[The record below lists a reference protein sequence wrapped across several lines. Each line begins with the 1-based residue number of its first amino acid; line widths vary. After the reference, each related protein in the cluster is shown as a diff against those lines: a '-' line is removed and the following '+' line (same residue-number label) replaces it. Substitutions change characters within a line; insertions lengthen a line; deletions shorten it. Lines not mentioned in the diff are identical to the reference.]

1 MDDPAFILYAK
12 VACGQVPSSFVLMI
26 TMPHAAD
33 TLLGERAHTRCA
45 HEQQQG
51 FDGSRLLRYRFSHPL
66 YMQFGEAAASSVTI
80 SKPEAAVP
88 IAKESKM
95 GFATN
100 AIHGGQEPGPA
111 TGAIVA
117 PIYQTSTYVYDE
129 LGKNKGYD
137 YARTNHPN
145 RKALE
150 RTIAKLEDGHSAYV
164 FTSGMAGIDA
174 VFRLLRPGDHV
185 VLSEAVYGGV
195 FRLSTQLLVHFG
207 LEFSFVDTSSE
218 AAVVSAFRPN
228 TKMLYIETP
237 TNPTMRIAD
246 IAALAKVA
254 SQRNITVVVDNTF
267 LSPYLQRPIEL
278 GAHIVV
284 HSMTK
289 YLNGHSDSTGGAVV
303 LTRKEDA
310 EKIYFIQRSAGSGL
324 APMDCFLISR
334 GIKTLAVRMLQHN
347 ANGLVVARHLDT
359 HPKVQKVLYPGL
371 TSHPQHEIARR
382 QQKGPGGMLSFDLG
396 SLEAARRLLNHVK
409 LCALVESLGGVESLI
424 SLPALMTHAS
434 MPQKVRER
442 VGITEGLVRL
452 SVGIEDAGDIIADLD
467 QALHHV

>member
-1 MDDPAFILYAK
+1 
-12 VACGQVPSSFVLMI
+12 
-26 TMPHAAD
+26 
-33 TLLGERAHTRCA
+33 
-45 HEQQQG
+45 
-51 FDGSRLLRYRFSHPL
+51 
-66 YMQFGEAAASSVTI
+66 
-80 SKPEAAVP
+80 
-88 IAKESKM
+88 M

-100 AIHGGQEPGPA
+100 AIHVGQEPDPA

-117 PIYQTSTYVYDE
+117 PIYQTSTYVNEE
-129 LGKNKGYD
+129 LGKYKDGYD

-207 LEFSFVDTSSE
+207 LEFSFVDTSSSD
-218 AAVVSAFRPN
+218 AVISAFRPN

-246 IAALAKVA
+246 IAALAKLA

-310 EKIYFIQRSAGSGL
+310 EKIYFIQRSAGAGL

-371 TSHPQHEIARR
+371 ASHPQHEIARR

-409 LCALVESLGGVESLI
+409 LCALAESLGGVESLI

-434 MPQKVRER
+434 MPQEVRER

-452 SVGIEDAGDIIADLD
+452 SVGIEDADDIIADLD

>member
-1 MDDPAFILYAK
+1 LLVNAS
-12 VACGQVPSSFVLMI
+12 VAI
-26 TMPHAAD
+26 TYSQ
-33 TLLGERAHTRCA
+33 E
-45 HEQQQG
+45 
-51 FDGSRLLRYRFSHPL
+51 
-66 YMQFGEAAASSVTI
+66 
-80 SKPEAAVP
+80 
-88 IAKESKM
+88 KEELNM

-100 AIHGGQEPGPA
+100 AIHVGQEPDPA

-117 PIYQTSTYVYDE
+117 PIYQTSTYVNEE

-137 YARTNHPN
+137 YARANHPN

-150 RTIAKLEDGHSAYV
+150 RTVAKLEDGQSAYV
-164 FTSGMAGIDA
+164 FSSGMAGIDA

-207 LEFSFVDTSSE
+207 LEFSFVDTSS
-218 AAVVSAFRPN
+218 ADAVLLAFRSN

-237 TNPTMRIAD
+237 TNPTLRVAD
-246 IAALAKVA
+246 IAALAKLA
-254 SQRNITVVVDNTF
+254 NPRSITVVVDNTF

-303 LTRKEDA
+303 LTRPEDA
-310 EKIYFIQRSAGSGL
+310 EKIYFIQRSTGCGL

-347 ANGLVVARHLDT
+347 ANGLMVARHLDA
-359 HPKVQKVLYPGL
+359 HPKVRKVFYPGL
-371 TSHPQHEIARR
+371 ANHPQHEIARR
-382 QQKGPGGMLSFDLG
+382 QQKGPGAMLSFDLG
-396 SLEAARRLLNHVK
+396 SLDAARRFLNQLK
-409 LCALVESLGGVESLI
+409 LCALAESLGGVETLI

-434 MPQKVRER
+434 MPQEVRER
-442 VGITEGLVRL
+442 VGITDGLVRL
-452 SVGIEDAGDIIADLD
+452 SVGIEDADDIIADLD
-467 QALHHV
+467 QALLYV

>member
-1 MDDPAFILYAK
+1 
-12 VACGQVPSSFVLMI
+12 
-26 TMPHAAD
+26 
-33 TLLGERAHTRCA
+33 
-45 HEQQQG
+45 
-51 FDGSRLLRYRFSHPL
+51 
-66 YMQFGEAAASSVTI
+66 
-80 SKPEAAVP
+80 
-88 IAKESKM
+88 M

-100 AIHGGQEPGPA
+100 AIHVGQEPDSA

-117 PIYQTSTYVYDE
+117 PIYQTSTYVNEE
-129 LGKNKGYD
+129 LGKYKDGYD

-195 FRLSTQLLVHFG
+195 FRLSTQLLIHFG

-218 AAVVSAFRPN
+218 AAVLSAFRPN

-246 IAALAKVA
+246 IAALTKLA

-289 YLNGHSDSTGGAVV
+289 YLNGHSDATGGAVV
-303 LTRKEDA
+303 LTRQEDA
-310 EKIYFIQRSAGSGL
+310 EKIYFIQRSAGGGL

-396 SLEAARRLLNHVK
+396 SLEAARGLLNHVK
-409 LCALVESLGGVESLI
+409 LCALAESLGGVESLI

-434 MPQKVRER
+434 MPPEVRER

-452 SVGIEDAGDIIADLD
+452 SVGIEDADDIIADLD

>member
-1 MDDPAFILYAK
+1 MPADFD
-12 VACGQVPSSFVLMI
+12 F
-26 TMPHAAD
+26 
-33 TLLGERAHTRCA
+33 ERRGVH
-45 HEQQQG
+45 
-51 FDGSRLLRYRFSHPL
+51 
-66 YMQFGEAAASSVTI
+66 
-80 SKPEAAVP
+80 
-88 IAKESKM
+88 M

-100 AIHGGQEPGPA
+100 AIHVGQEPDKA

-117 PIYQTSTYVYDE
+117 PIYQTSTYVNEE
-129 LGKNKGYD
+129 LGKYKDGYD

-207 LEFSFVDTSSE
+207 LEFSFVDTSSPE
-218 AAVVSAFRPN
+218 AVVAAFRSN
-228 TKMLYIETP
+228 TKMLYLETP
-237 TNPTMRIAD
+237 ANPTMRVTD
-246 IAALAKVA
+246 IAAMCKLANE
-254 SQRNITVVVDNTF
+254 RNITVVVDNTF

-303 LTRKEDA
+303 LTRPDDA
-310 EKIYFIQRSAGSGL
+310 EKIYFIQRSAGAGL
-324 APMDCFLISR
+324 APMDCFLVSR

-347 ANGLVVARHLDT
+347 VNGIAVARHLDA
-359 HPKVQKVLYPGL
+359 HPKVRKVFFPGPP
-371 TSHPQHEIARR
+371 SHPQHKIARK
-382 QQKGPGGMLSFDLG
+382 QQRGPGPMPSFDLG
-396 SLEAARRLLNHVK
+396 TLDAARRFLKQVK
-409 LCALVESLGGVESLI
+409 LCALAESLGGVETLI

-434 MPQKVRER
+434 MPKETQER

-452 SVGIEDAGDIIADLD
+452 SVGIEDIEDTTAVLD
-467 QALHHV
+467 QAFLYV

>member
-1 MDDPAFILYAK
+1 
-12 VACGQVPSSFVLMI
+12 
-26 TMPHAAD
+26 
-33 TLLGERAHTRCA
+33 
-45 HEQQQG
+45 
-51 FDGSRLLRYRFSHPL
+51 
-66 YMQFGEAAASSVTI
+66 
-80 SKPEAAVP
+80 
-88 IAKESKM
+88 M

-100 AIHGGQEPGPA
+100 AIHVGQEADKA

-117 PIYQTSTYVYDE
+117 PIYQTSTYVNEE
-129 LGKNKGYD
+129 LGKYKDGYD

-150 RTIAKLEDGHSAYV
+150 RTIAKLEDGDSAYV

-218 AAVVSAFRPN
+218 AAVMSAFRPN

-246 IAALAKVA
+246 IAALAKIA
-254 SQRNITVVVDNTF
+254 SQQNITVVVDNTF

-310 EKIYFIQRSAGSGL
+310 EKIYFIQRSAGAGL

-347 ANGLVVARHLDT
+347 ANGLVVARHLDM
-359 HPKVQKVLYPGL
+359 HPKVKKVLYPGL
-371 TSHPQHEIARR
+371 ASHPQHEIARR

-396 SLEAARRLLNHVK
+396 SLEAARSLLNHVQ
-409 LCALVESLGGVESLI
+409 LCALAESLGGVESLI

-434 MPQKVRER
+434 MPQEVRER
-442 VGITEGLVRL
+442 VGITDGLVRL
-452 SVGIEDAGDIIADLD
+452 SVGIEDADDIITDLD
-467 QALHHV
+467 QALDHV